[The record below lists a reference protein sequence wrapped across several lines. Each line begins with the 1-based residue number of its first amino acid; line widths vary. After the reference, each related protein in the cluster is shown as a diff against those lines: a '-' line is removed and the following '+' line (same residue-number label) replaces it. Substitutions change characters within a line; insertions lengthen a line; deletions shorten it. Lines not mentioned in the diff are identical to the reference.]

1 MHDYLAYQSVG
12 QEFVDFCTVVDSN
25 SRGKVRGRDLT
36 ILLSLLGVYAN
47 AEKIVLAHAPALKRA
62 QRGDVIAAIA
72 AKDAQAAA
80 AAAKDANAEAKAL
93 RDNATPKNHPKAATR
108 PDLRGDMI
116 CRDGKWLIFC
126 KACKK
131 EYSYAGWSGHCST
144 HHAPKD
150 DDGDVPVDDDD
161 DKNGNDGSQ
170 RKERPMQPKA
180 KAATQKTVCKG
191 KGKSPAAKTKAKK

>member
-1 MHDYLAYQSVG
+1 MKLYAAVVNTYGKVG

-150 DDGDVPVDDDD
+150 LSLIHISEPTRLRRISYAVF
-161 DKNGNDGSQ
+161 
-170 RKERPMQPKA
+170 
-180 KAATQKTVCKG
+180 CL
-191 KGKSPAAKTKAKK
+191 KKKKK